1 MLKTFGGSLGL
12 TNCWTRDVLKQLN
25 WSKCKGTTNKV
36 DPSAQFL
43 AEEKFIFQRTIST
56 AILEHDI
63 LAPLFNL
70 YLTPLFFVSQGK
82 YTFSFKGTKNVPI
95 KWVDDKR
102 QITATFAVSL
112 TGTFLQIQLIFKV
125 KTKRTLPNFKIPST
139 FSLSYTKNHK
149 SNTEKSIEFFEQII
163 FPYLKMVERENG
175 HPEEQY
181 ALIIMDTFKGQDN
194 DRLKELCSENYC
206 EVAIVPH
213 NITKKFQPLDIS
225 VNRAAK
231 AFIQNMY
238 NEWFQMKSQHSKV
251 EVSTTLK

>member
-43 AEEKFIFQRTIST
+43 AEEKFIFQRTISS

-63 LAPLFNL
+63 LALLFNL
-70 YLTPLFFVSQGK
+70 YLTPLFFISQGK

-139 FSLSYTKNHK
+139 FSLRTQKITSRTPKNQLSFLSKLSFHISRWLK
-149 SNTEKSIEFFEQII
+149 EK
-163 FPYLKMVERENG
+163 
-175 HPEEQY
+175 
-181 ALIIMDTFKGQDN
+181 MDTQKN
-194 DRLKELCSENYC
+194 
-206 EVAIVPH
+206 
-213 NITKKFQPLDIS
+213 
-225 VNRAAK
+225 
-231 AFIQNMY
+231 
-238 NEWFQMKSQHSKV
+238 
-251 EVSTTLK
+251 STL